1 MIEGIILIVSSILM
15 LLGLAGSILPILPGP
30 PLSFIGLFLLALL
43 KHFSP
48 PLTPTLV
55 IVFAIV
61 TILVIVMDY
70 IFPLLGAKR
79 YGSSKWGIL
88 GSTLGMV
95 IGIFF
100 SPLAMVLGALIGA
113 VVAEWLVGKKKGE
126 ALRAGWG
133 VVMGT
138 LLATILRLGVSGIMI
153 YYFVLALWRESG
165 FLKGNSFN
173 V

>member
-1 MIEGIILIVSSILM
+1 MLEGITIVIGSILI

-55 IVFAIV
+55 IILAIV
-61 TILVIVMDY
+61 TIIAIVMDY
-70 IFPLLGAKR
+70 IIPLMGAKR
-79 YGSSKWGIL
+79 YGASKWGVW
-88 GSTLGMV
+88 GSVLGMA
-95 IGIFF
+95 IGIFW
-100 SPLAMVLGALIGA
+100 SPFAMLVGAFIGA
-113 VVAEWLVGKKKGE
+113 VVAEWLIGKKKGE

-138 LLATILRLGVSGIMI
+138 LFATILRLGVSGMMT
-153 YYFVLALWRESG
+153 YYFALAL
-165 FLKGNSFN
+165 
-173 V
+173 

>member
-1 MIEGIILIVSSILM
+1 MLEGVTIVIGSILM

-55 IVFAIV
+55 IILAIV
-61 TILVIVMDY
+61 TIIVTVMDY
-70 IFPLLGAKR
+70 IIPLMGAKR
-79 YGSSKWGIL
+79 YGASKWGVW
-88 GSTLGMV
+88 GSVLGMA
-95 IGIFF
+95 IGIFW
-100 SPLAMVLGALIGA
+100 SPFAMVVGAFIGA
-113 VVAEWLVGKKKGE
+113 VVVEWLIGKNKGE

-138 LLATILRLGVSGIMI
+138 LFATILRLGVSGMMT
-153 YYFVLALWRESG
+153 YYFVLALW
-165 FLKGNSFN
+165 
-173 V
+173 

>member
-1 MIEGIILIVSSILM
+1 MLEGITIVIGSILM

-48 PLTPTLV
+48 PLTLTLV
-55 IVFAIV
+55 IIFAIV

-70 IFPLLGAKR
+70 IIPLLGAKR
-79 YGSSKWGIL
+79 YGASKWGVW
-88 GSTLGMV
+88 GSVLGMA
-95 IGIFF
+95 IGIFW
-100 SPLAMVLGALIGA
+100 SPFAMLVGAFIGA
-113 VVAEWLVGKKKGE
+113 VVIEWLVGKKKGE

-138 LLATILRLGVSGIMI
+138 LFATILRLGVSGMMT
-153 YYFVLALWRESG
+153 YYFVLALW
-165 FLKGNSFN
+165 
-173 V
+173 

>member
-1 MIEGIILIVSSILM
+1 MFDGMTIIIGSMLM

-55 IVFAIV
+55 IILAIV
-61 TILVIVMDY
+61 TILVIVMDH
-70 IFPLLGAKR
+70 IIPLLGAKR
-79 YGSSKWGIL
+79 YGASKWGIW
-88 GSTLGMV
+88 GSVLGMA
-95 IGIFF
+95 IGIFW
-100 SPLAMVLGALIGA
+100 SPFAMLVGAFIGA
-113 VVAEWLVGKKKGE
+113 VAVEWLVGKKKRE

-138 LLATILRLGVSGIMI
+138 LFATILRLGVSGMMTC
-153 YYFVLALWRESG
+153 YFVLALW
-165 FLKGNSFN
+165 
-173 V
+173 

>member
-1 MIEGIILIVSSILM
+1 MLEGITIVISSILM

-43 KHFSP
+43 KHFSS

-55 IVFAIV
+55 IILAIV

-70 IFPLLGAKR
+70 IIPLLGAKK
-79 YGSSKWGIL
+79 YGASKWGVW
-88 GSTLGMV
+88 GSVLGMA
-95 IGIFF
+95 IGIFW
-100 SPLAMVLGALIGA
+100 SPFAMLVGAFIGA
-113 VVAEWLVGKKKGE
+113 VVVEWLIGKKKGE

-138 LLATILRLGVSGIMI
+138 LFATILRLGVSGMMT
-153 YYFVLALWRESG
+153 YYFVLAL
-165 FLKGNSFN
+165 
-173 V
+173 